1 MIDRC
6 DSDESMDTVELMSS
20 SRHAVISGNAAGATA
35 ADTASTSSCPALS
48 NESQDV
54 QQFLTSHTVN
64 GGVVDLL
71 IAYLTELSQRWH
83 LTW

>member
-20 SRHAVISGNAAGATA
+20 SRHAVISGNAAGTA
-35 ADTASTSSCPALS
+35 ADAASTSSCPALS